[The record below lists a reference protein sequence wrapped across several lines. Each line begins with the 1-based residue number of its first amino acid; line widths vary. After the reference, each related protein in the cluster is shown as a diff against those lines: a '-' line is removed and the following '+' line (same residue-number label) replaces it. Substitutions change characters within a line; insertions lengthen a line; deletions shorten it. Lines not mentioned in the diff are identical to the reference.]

1 MALNEDFLLELK
13 ERNPIE
19 DVVSSYVSIKKGGRN
34 PKALCPFHNEKT
46 PSFTL
51 YPENGSFYCFG
62 CGTGGDVIRFIRLI
76 ENLDYIDAVK
86 FLAARA
92 GMTVPLD
99 EADDSLHKVKNR
111 IYAINRE
118 TARFFNTVLFSDMGR
133 AGYDYFRSRGL
144 NDVDMKHFGLGF
156 SPNSWDALSKH
167 LKEKGFS
174 FEEMLMANVVSK
186 SSRSN
191 SYFDRFRN
199 RIMFPIID
207 VRGNVIAFG
216 GRKLPDSDDKA
227 KYINTTDTPV

>member
-1 MALNEDFLLELK
+1 
-13 ERNPIE
+13 
-19 DVVSSYVSIKKGGRN
+19 
-34 PKALCPFHNEKT
+34 
-46 PSFTL
+46 
-51 YPENGSFYCFG
+51 
-62 CGTGGDVIRFIRLI
+62 
-76 ENLDYIDAVK
+76 
-86 FLAARA
+86 
-92 GMTVPLD
+92 
-99 EADDSLHKVKNR
+99 
-111 IYAINRE
+111 
-118 TARFFNTVLFSDMGR
+118 MGR

-156 SPNSWDALSKH
+156 SPNRWDALLKH

-186 SSRSN
+186 GSRPN

-227 KYINTTDTPV
+227 KYINTSDTPVYKKSHNVYALNSVSYTHLVEDFRQDELSDDDDIIDDFIEGVKEV